1 MTPDSPN
8 PAADLSGGA
17 ALSRRAAVR
26 FIVAVG
32 LVSLFA
38 DVTYEG
44 ARSITGPFL
53 AVLGASGAAVGLV
66 AGLGEL
72 AGYGLRLAAGVIA
85 DRTGR
90 YWLLTGIGYA
100 VNLLA
105 VPALA
110 LAGSWEAAAV
120 LMVAERIGKAIRAPA
135 RDVLLSHATSATGH
149 GWGFG
154 LHEALDQI
162 GAVSG
167 PLVVAATLAFT
178 DESYR
183 QGFAVLL
190 VPALLALAVLGLARR
205 RYPNPSTLGVE
216 PDSPAPDGPL
226 PRRLWLY
233 LGAVALVAVGYADF
247 PLVAYHFERTGLA
260 PAAVIPLFYAGAM
273 ATDAVAALSFGRLFD
288 RRGLGVLAL
297 AAGLGALAPPLLF
310 LGGFQMAMGGVALWG
325 IGMGAQ
331 ESVMRA
337 AIARMIP
344 AARRGTAYGLL
355 NGGYGLAWF
364 AGSVALGALY
374 DVSVPALVVLA
385 VAAQLAAVPL
395 FLLVRRPS

>member
-1 MTPDSPN
+1 M
-8 PAADLSGGA
+8 PADPTNADPLI
-17 ALSRRAAVR
+17 SRKNAVR

-53 AVLGASGAAVGLV
+53 ATLGASGAAVGLV

-72 AGYGLRLAAGVIA
+72 AGYGLRLVAGVVA
-85 DRTGR
+85 DRTRR
-90 YWLLTGIGYA
+90 YWLLVGVGYT

-110 LAGSWEAAAV
+110 LAGRWEVAAV
-120 LMVAERIGKAIRAPA
+120 LMIMERVGKAIRAPA

-162 GAVSG
+162 GAVAG
-167 PLVVAATLAFT
+167 PLVVAATLALSA
-178 DESYR
+178 ESYR

-190 VPALLALAVLGLARR
+190 VPALLALAVLALARR
-205 RYPNPSTLGVE
+205 RYPDPSTLAVE
-216 PDSPAPDGPL
+216 PTTPVADGPL
-226 PRRLWLY
+226 PRKLWLH
-233 LGAVALVAVGYADF
+233 LAAVALVAIGYADF
-247 PLVAYHFERTGLA
+247 PLVAYHFERTALA
-260 PAAVIPLFYAGAM
+260 PATFIPLFYAGAM
-273 ATDAVAALSFGRLFD
+273 AADAFAALGFGRLFD
-288 RRGLGVLAL
+288 RRGYGTLAL

-310 LGGFQMAMGGVALWG
+310 LGGAGMAAAGVLLWG
-325 IGMGAQ
+325 VGMGAQ

-337 AIARMIP
+337 AVAQMVP

-374 DVSVPALVVLA
+374 DVSIPALVGVA

-395 FLLVRRPS
+395 FLLVRRAS

>member
-1 MTPDSPN
+1 MTADASNPDGSHRT
-8 PAADLSGGA
+8 
-17 ALSRRAAVR
+17 LSRKAAVR

-53 AVLGASGAAVGLV
+53 AVLGASGAVVGLV

-72 AGYGLRLAAGVIA
+72 AGYGLRLVAGVIA

-90 YWLLTGIGYA
+90 YWLLTGIGYT

-120 LMVAERIGKAIRAPA
+120 LMVLERIGKAIRAPA

-167 PLVVAATLAFT
+167 PLVVAVTLALSE
-178 DESYR
+178 ESYQ

-190 VPALLALAVLGLARR
+190 IPALIALTVLALARR
-205 RYPNPSTLGVE
+205 RYPDPSTLGVE
-216 PDSPAPDGPL
+216 PEAPSDGPL

-233 LGAVALVAVGYADF
+233 LGAVALVAIGYADF
-247 PLVAYHFERTGLA
+247 PLVAYHFERAAVA
-260 PAAVIPLFYAGAM
+260 PAAIIPLFYAGAM
-273 ATDAVAALSFGRLFD
+273 ATDALAALGFGKLFD
-288 RRGLGVLAL
+288 RHGLGVLAG
-297 AAGLGALAPPLLF
+297 AAALGALAPPLLF
-310 LGGFQMAMGGVALWG
+310 LGGIDLAMIGVALWG

-337 AIARMIP
+337 ALAQMVP
-344 AARRGTAYGLL
+344 VARRGTAFGLL

-364 AGSVALGALY
+364 VGSVALGALY
-374 DVSVPALVVLA
+374 DVSIPALVSLA
-385 VAAQLAAVPL
+385 VVAQLAAVPL
-395 FLLVRRPS
+395 FLLVRRAR

>member
-1 MTPDSPN
+1 MSSP
-8 PAADLSGGA
+8 PGSADARLA
-17 ALSRRAAVR
+17 RKVAVR

-66 AGLGEL
+66 AGFGEL
-72 AGYGLRLAAGVIA
+72 VGYGLRLLAGVLA

-90 YWLLTGIGYA
+90 YWLLVGIGYA

-110 LAGSWEAAAV
+110 LAGSWEAAAF
-120 LMVAERIGKAIRAPA
+120 LMILERTGKAIRAPA
-135 RDVLLSHATSATGH
+135 RDVLLSHATRATGH

-167 PLVVAATLAFT
+167 PLVVAVTLAVS

-190 VPALLALAVLGLARR
+190 IPALLALTVLAFARR
-205 RYPNPSTLGVE
+205 KYPDPSTLGGE
-216 PDSPAPDGPL
+216 PDPASPDGPL

-247 PLVAYHFERTGLA
+247 PLVAYHFERAGVA
-260 PAAVIPLFYAGAM
+260 PATVIPLFYAGAM
-273 ATDAVAALSFGRLFD
+273 ATDAVAALGFGRLFD
-288 RRGLGVLAL
+288 RYGLGVLVF
-297 AAGLGALAPPLLF
+297 AAALGACAPPLMF
-310 LGGFQMAMGGVALWG
+310 LGGLEVSALGVALWG
-325 IGMGAQ
+325 VGMGAQ

-337 AIARMIP
+337 AIAQMIP

-355 NGGYGLAWF
+355 NGCYGLAWF
-364 AGSVALGALY
+364 VGSVALGALY
-374 DVSVPALVVLA
+374 DISIPTLVGVA
-385 VAAQLAAVPL
+385 VGAQLLAVPL
-395 FLLVRRPS
+395 FWSVRRGR